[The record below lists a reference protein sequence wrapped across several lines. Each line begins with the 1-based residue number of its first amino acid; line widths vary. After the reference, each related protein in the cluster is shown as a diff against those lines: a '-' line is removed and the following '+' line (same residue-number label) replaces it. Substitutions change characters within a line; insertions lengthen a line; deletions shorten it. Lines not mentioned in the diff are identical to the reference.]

1 MPAEPRL
8 AAAVLTLAALVLPS
22 QALAEGPLP
31 GLSGQS
37 PPQLPSSPVTVTPTV
52 DGSGAA
58 VDVGIGDTIVHA
70 AAGPAGVSI
79 GTRSR
84 TPASPGSGAG
94 TDPGAPVSTPGD
106 RPGRSRTGAGGGPA
120 PVFFGPSST
129 GRSAVAAR
137 GRHAA
142 SRRSTSAPGRRLDS
156 TRLGAAPSTTH
167 TREGLPPFLEFVD
180 RIPTSVKAGIAA
192 LALLALAI
200 WAAWVRQRRRLE
212 RNAYVDPV
220 TGIANVPAFAALLER
235 ELERARRYK
244 RPLALL
250 VIDVSEAERRLPLL
264 RDQTLREVAHVI
276 REPLREGDIV
286 ARLGPAR
293 FAVISPEATE
303 ASAETLRRALE
314 LRIEE
319 MRLHA
324 SGGVAERQPTDLEP
338 DDLLARAEAA
348 MVVPETI
355 TDRIRKRAVLRA
367 A

>member
-1 MPAEPRL
+1 MPAETRL
-8 AAAVLTLAALVLPS
+8 AATVLSLAALVLPS

-31 GLSGQS
+31 GLSPQ
-37 PPQLPSSPVTVTPTV
+37 PLLQLPPSPVTVTPTV
-52 DGSGAA
+52 DGGGAG
-58 VDVGIGDTIVHA
+58 VDVGVGDTIVHA
-70 AAGPAGVSI
+70 AAGPGGVSL

-84 TPASPGSGAG
+84 TPAPGDGAG
-94 TDPGAPVSTPGD
+94 TDPGVPIGTPGD

-120 PVFFGPSST
+120 SVFFGPLST
-129 GRSAVAAR
+129 GRSAVGAR
-137 GRHAA
+137 ARHAA
-142 SRRSTSAPGRRLDS
+142 SRLSTSDPSRRLHS
-156 TRLGAAPSTTH
+156 TALAVAPSTTH
-167 TREGLPPFLEFVD
+167 ARSNLPPFLEFVD
-180 RIPTSVKAGIAA
+180 HIPTGVKFGIAA
-192 LALLALAI
+192 LALIALAI
-200 WAAWVRQRRRLE
+200 WAAWVRQRRQIE

-220 TGIANVPAFAALLER
+220 TGIANAPAFGALLKR

-250 VIDVSEAERRLPLL
+250 VIDVSEAEHSWLPLL
-264 RDQTLREVAHVI
+264 RDQTLREVAHAI
-276 REPLREGDIV
+276 HEPLREGDIV
-286 ARLGPAR
+286 ARLGPSR

-303 ASAETLRRALE
+303 ASGETLRRAIE

-319 MRLHA
+319 LRLHA
-324 SGGVAERQPTDLEP
+324 AAGVAERQPTDFEA